1 MTAMGSH
8 RTIVGQGE
16 YAVTKDPNTTL
27 SAVLGSCVACCAY
40 DPVRGLGGMNH
51 ILLPGN
57 TGASHDEQRG
67 YGAWL
72 MEMMLNEM
80 FKTGASRSDIRVKL
94 FGGARMFASNW
105 QPGEENIAFV
115 REFLRAEGYPV
126 TAEDL
131 GGHKARRVNF
141 QAHTG
146 RAWVKAIDDKV
157 VEQPV
162 KPVPQ
167 RQAADDVDFF

>member
-1 MTAMGSH
+1 MGNLGLIK
-8 RTIVGQGE
+8 TVVGQGE
-16 YAVTKDPNTTL
+16 YAVTGRPDTTL
-27 SAVLGSCVACCAY
+27 SAVLGSCVSCCAF
-40 DPVRGLGGMNH
+40 DPVCGLGGMNH

-57 TGASHDEQRG
+57 SSSSDEQRG

-80 FKTGASRSDIRVKL
+80 FKRGAARGDLRVKL
-94 FGGARMFASNW
+94 FGGARMFASNC

-126 TAEDL
+126 VAEDL
-131 GGHKARRVNF
+131 GGFKARRVNF

-146 RAWVKAIDDKV
+146 RAWVKSIEDTV
-157 VEQPV
+157 VEQTVRAVP
-162 KPVPQ
+162 KPSV
-167 RQAADDVDFF
+167 ADDIDFF

>member
-1 MTAMGSH
+1 MGEMGLQK
-8 RTIVGQGE
+8 TIVGQGE
-16 YAVTKDPNTTL
+16 YAVTDDPETTL
-27 SAVLGSCVACCAY
+27 SAVLGSCVACCAF

-57 TGASHDEQRG
+57 ASSNDEQRG

-80 FKTGASRSDIRVKL
+80 FKRGASRSNVRMKL
-94 FGGARMFASNW
+94 FGGARMFASNC

-115 REFLRAEGYPV
+115 SEFVRAEGYQV
-126 TAEDL
+126 VAQDL
-131 GGHKARRVNF
+131 GGGKARRVNF
-141 QAHTG
+141 QPYTG
-146 RAWVKAIDDKV
+146 RAWVKAIEDTV

-162 KPVPQ
+162 RVVPKPPV
-167 RQAADDVDFF
+167 DGDVDFF